1 MQIPDTILSIFNFP
15 SILFSTMDSIKKKKK
30 NTNFPRIYFEV
41 PRHVL

>member
-15 SILFSTMDSIKKKKK
+15 SILFSTMDSIKKKKD
-30 NTNFPRIYFEV
+30 TNFPRIYFEV

>member
-30 NTNFPRIYFEV
+30 IQISLEV